1 MTEHLPLSLE
11 RQQWTHTSI
20 RFVNSLQAGDDTAWR
35 RVLTKTLWQVY
46 AMGCAA
52 GLRQHDCDELL
63 QDVLLAASD
72 GIDRFSH
79 NGEKGALRA
88 WLRAIARTKLCD
100 KCRERGIRLDLPTGG
115 TRAYKRLEHVPAPT
129 PAPNPLLDPH
139 FRDRLSD
146 SMLLLL
152 KREYSPENW
161 EAFAR
166 VVINGEEPAAVA
178 KDLHVSRNQIYK
190 TNARILARL
199 RDMMLVEERQ

>member
-1 MTEHLPLSLE
+1 MTEHFPLSLE
-11 RQQWTHTSI
+11 RQQWSHTSI

-52 GLRQHDCDELL
+52 GLKQDDCDELL
-63 QDVLLAASD
+63 QEVLLAASN
-72 GIDRFSH
+72 GIDRFRH

-100 KCRERGIRLDLPTGG
+100 KCRERGIRLDLPSGG
-115 TRAYKRLEHVPAPT
+115 TRAYKRLEQVAAPT
-129 PAPNPLLDPH
+129 PAPNPMLDPY

-146 SMLLLL
+146 SMLLLV
-152 KREYSPENW
+152 KREYSAENW

-166 VVINGEEPAAVA
+166 VVINGEQPAHVA
-178 KDLHVSRNQIYK
+178 QDLNVTRNQIYK
-190 TNARILARL
+190 TNARILKRL
-199 RDMMLVEERQ
+199 RDIMNEEATS

>member
-11 RQQWTHTSI
+11 RHYWSHTSI

-72 GIDRFSH
+72 GIDRFCH

-115 TRAYKRLEHVPAPT
+115 TRAYKRLEQMPAPT
-129 PAPNPLLDPH
+129 PAANPLLDPY

-146 SMLLLL
+146 SMLLLV

-166 VVINGEEPAAVA
+166 VVINGEQPAAVA
-178 KDLHVSRNQIYK
+178 QDLNVSRNQIYK

-199 RDMMLVEERQ
+199 REVMEERQ

>member
-1 MTEHLPLSLE
+1 MIEPLPPSLD
-11 RQQWTHTSI
+11 RHPWSHTSI
-20 RFVNSLQAGDDTAWR
+20 RFVTSLQAGDDTAWR

-46 AMGCAA
+46 AMGCEA

-72 GIDRFSH
+72 GIERFSH

-100 KCRERGIRLDLPTGG
+100 KCRERGIRLDLPAGG
-115 TRAYKRLEHVPAPT
+115 THAYKRLSQVPAPVPT
-129 PAPNPLLDPH
+129 ANPLLDPY

-146 SMLLLL
+146 SMLLLV
-152 KREYSPENW
+152 KREYSPANW

-166 VVINGEEPAAVA
+166 VVINGEEVGNVA
-178 KDLHVSRNQIYK
+178 EDLQVSRNQVYK

-199 RDMMLVEERQ
+199 REVIFEGEEP